1 VVSRQNA
8 DIADTPKLRDVAMA
22 TIFGLHELYMACDGR

>member
-8 DIADTPKLRDVAMA
+8 DIDDTMKLRDVAMA
-22 TIFGLHELYMACDGR
+22 SVLGTTLAVHDL

>member
-8 DIADTPKLRDVAMA
+8 DIVDTS
-22 TIFGLHELYMACDGR
+22 CN